1 VRVALHAVIEFELC
15 AHLEHFSLFG
25 ITKELKV
32 GLITITITSSPSQSP
47 TPQPAALA

>member
-1 VRVALHAVIEFELC
+1 VALHAVVEFELR

-25 ITKELKV
+25 KPKELKV
-32 GLITITITSSPSQSP
+32 GLMTTTTSSPSPSP